1 MSDSDEYDL
10 SSSVVRA
17 NILKLGS
24 GILDE
29 QRRKY
34 EEDTIKSIGLPVY
47 CYLSNLDYLIPEKKY
62 GKRCSKLDASLS
74 EEIESVKS
82 FGIGDDKE
90 GFGVDAGIFNDEDR
104 GDYSIDLSNGELDD
118 IPEKDR
124 NIFIDIETYNMV
136 NSQTIKNEDI
146 FDRIMAQLMGCGIY
160 GRVDIDYKNLKKFL
174 VKIYDSGIYYILNDL
189 CYFKFVKI
197 EPSYCFIQDLL
208 SNRKDNTNLLEGINL
223 LTTEQFNTQY
233 LHNTEVDNI
242 KKLSDER
249 EKYLGTIN
257 TTGSGGYRDNH
268 NNLITMEI
276 VDEILG
282 FLYDSERYSF
292 YLYLIDENQPVE
304 GKKIL
309 VKLYSTIV
317 EQKNDKV
324 TEIVASLND
333 ELAATIER
341 SKRDTGPP
349 VPPIIPSS
357 LKRPKGSVG
366 PKGPKGPE
374 RPDKPPKGESGLLSA
389 VKYIKQRTNGDGNCF
404 YNSIGMLSSE
414 YLRDKDKFDN
424 YENEDLTTIKQKYDI
439 QLVEQT
445 RVRTDLAAFMTN
457 IYNVIQNIDKNS
469 VQYKES
475 SIIKYILRYGPTFKY
490 VSTIKSPVGSK
501 YYGTDS
507 EIYFASLF
515 YSEPIIT
522 VIGMSDVTVFNI
534 FYWKYYQI
542 GEMNFVDYLK
552 QDKSAIDVKAV
563 LNFLSDSNEQLSCD
577 LDDISV
583 FLMYYPNSYFLVGGR
598 GHWSYAI
605 NTELIGVRK
614 SIDSSGSSSG
624 SVTPEGAIK
633 VGGSS
638 SKPSVNNVRVT
649 KNDNKNINNN
659 NKSSS
664 SKTTRKHKIT
674 RKGNK
679 HSNHNKKNKKT
690 IKYNHGQ

>member
-1 MSDSDEYDL
+1 M
-10 SSSVVRA
+10 
-17 NILKLGS
+17 
-24 GILDE
+24 
-29 QRRKY
+29 
-34 EEDTIKSIGLPVY
+34 
-47 CYLSNLDYLIPEKKY
+47 
-62 GKRCSKLDASLS
+62 
-74 EEIESVKS
+74 
-82 FGIGDDKE
+82 
-90 GFGVDAGIFNDEDR
+90 
-104 GDYSIDLSNGELDD
+104 
-118 IPEKDR
+118 
-124 NIFIDIETYNMV
+124 
-136 NSQTIKNEDI
+136 
-146 FDRIMAQLMGCGIY
+146 
-160 GRVDIDYKNLKKFL
+160 
-174 VKIYDSGIYYILNDL
+174 
-189 CYFKFVKI
+189 
-197 EPSYCFIQDLL
+197 
-208 SNRKDNTNLLEGINL
+208 
-223 LTTEQFNTQY
+223 
-233 LHNTEVDNI
+233 
-242 KKLSDER
+242 KLSYER
-249 EKYLGTIN
+249 EKYLDTIDKGRY
-257 TTGSGGYRDNH
+257 TDYDGKE
-268 NNLITMEI
+268 ITMEF
-276 VDEILG
+276 VDDILG
-282 FLYDSERYSF
+282 FLYDSERYSL
-292 YLYLIDENQPVE
+292 YLYLIDKNQPVE
-304 GKKIL
+304 GKRIL
-309 VKLYSTIV
+309 VNLYSTIV
-317 EQKNDKV
+317 EEKNDKV
-324 TEIVASLND
+324 TEIVDNLND
-333 ELAATIER
+333 ELAETIER
-341 SKRDTGPP
+341 SKREKGPP
-349 VPPIIPSS
+349 VPPKIPSS
-357 LKRPKGSVG
+357 LKRQKGSV
-366 PKGPKGPE
+366 GPKGPE

-649 KNDNKNINNN
+649 KKIKKNDNKNINNN